1 MPKGKNKHN
10 AAVGSSVERDDARIK
25 KTGEVFSPMS
35 LVMEMVNEIP
45 EETLRNPDS
54 TFCDNSC
61 GSGNFL
67 IGLRD
72 KLLEYHTEEHIV
84 NNMLFA
90 VDIMEDNVAE
100 TCRRLGVP
108 GGHAHYVCANALTYD
123 YSFGQPQG
131 VLAFL

>member
-25 KTGEVFSPMS
+25 KTGEVFTPSS
-35 LVMEMVNEIP
+35 LVTEMVNEIP
-45 EETLRNPDS
+45 EETLRNPAS

-67 IGLRD
+67 VGLRD

-84 NNMLFA
+84 NNMLYG
-90 VDIMEDNVAE
+90 VDLMLDNITE
-100 TCRRLGVP
+100 TRDRLGVP
-108 GGHAHYVCANALTYD
+108 QDHPHYVCANALTYD

-131 VLAFL
+131 LLAFL

>member
-1 MPKGKNKHN
+1 MPKTKNAHN
-10 AAVGSSVERDDARIK
+10 EAVGSSVERDDARIK
-25 KTGEVFSPMS
+25 QTSEVFTPAS
-35 LVMEMVNEIP
+35 LVTEMVNEIP

-54 TFCDNSC
+54 TFCDNSM

-84 NNMLFA
+84 NNMLYGI
-90 VDIMEDNVAE
+90 DLMKDNVDE
-100 TCRRLGVP
+100 VRKRLGVDDTHP
-108 GGHAHYVCANALTYD
+108 HYVCANALTYD

-131 VLAFL
+131 LLAFL